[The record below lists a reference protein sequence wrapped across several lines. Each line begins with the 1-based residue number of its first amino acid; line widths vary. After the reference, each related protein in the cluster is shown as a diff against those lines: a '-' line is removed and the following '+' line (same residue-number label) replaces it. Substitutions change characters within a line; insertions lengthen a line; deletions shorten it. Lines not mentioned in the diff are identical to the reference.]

1 MTLLLYCITSAVI
14 AAVIVWAIM
23 KVQTSTAMT
32 RLEAETRDEIAYW
45 QDETS
50 RARVQAAQIARE
62 AAIRADAWKA
72 GRDDVIAI
80 MPLISSTPDV
90 SASMQPADEETET
103 S

>member
-1 MTLLLYCITSAVI
+1 MTLLLHCIASAVI

-23 KVQTSTAMT
+23 KVRTSTVMT

-50 RARVQAAQIARE
+50 RARVQAAQTMRE
-62 AAIRADAWKA
+62 AAIRADAWKT

-80 MPLISSTPDV
+80 MPLIASTPDA

-103 S
+103 N

>member
-1 MTLLLYCITSAVI
+1 MTVLYSITWAVI

-23 KVQTSTAMT
+23 RTRASAAMSH
-32 RLEAETRDEIAYW
+32 LEAEMRDEIAYW

-50 RARVQAAQIARE
+50 RARVQAAQVARD

-80 MPLISSTPDV
+80 MPLIVPTRDVGASSP
-90 SASMQPADEETET
+90 PGDEETDT

>member
-1 MTLLLYCITSAVI
+1 MTLLLHCITSAVI

-23 KVQTSTAMT
+23 KDRTSTAMT

-62 AAIRADAWKA
+62 TAIRAGAWKA

-80 MPLISSTPDV
+80 MPLIASTPDA

-103 S
+103 N

>member
-1 MTLLLYCITSAVI
+1 MTLLLSCITSAFI

-23 KVQTSTAMT
+23 KVRTSTAMT

-50 RARVQAAQIARE
+50 RARVQAAQVTRD
-62 AAIRADAWKA
+62 AAIRTYAWKA

-80 MPLISSTPDV
+80 MPLIASTRDV
-90 SASMQPADEETET
+90 SASTQPADEESED
-103 S
+103 

>member
-1 MTLLLYCITSAVI
+1 VTLLYCITSAVI

-23 KVQTSTAMT
+23 RVRTSTTMT

-50 RARVQAAQIARE
+50 RARVQAAQIARD

-80 MPLISSTPDV
+80 MPLIASTRDV

>member
-1 MTLLLYCITSAVI
+1 VTLLYCFTSAII

-23 KVQTSTAMT
+23 KVRTSADMA
-32 RLEAETRDEIAYW
+32 RLEADTRDEIAYW

-50 RARVQAAQIARE
+50 RARVQAAQIVRE

-80 MPLISSTPDV
+80 MPLIASTHDV
-90 SASMQPADEETET
+90 SDSMQPADEKP